1 MPPFKRNI
9 ILNINR
15 YQQSILVPVLLS
27 ASMAC
32 LMSIVCLIYLLA
44 DITETKMIY
53 NIKLTDIQIFI
64 PWIMMGISYLLL
76 FVVFWTYYISNK
88 LVGPFQRV
96 VRELD
101 EVIDGTKTTPI
112 GTRVGD
118 KMFEEL
124 LERINKIIERKK

>member
-44 DITETKMIY
+44 DITETKSIY
-53 NIKLTDIQIFI
+53 GIQMTDIQQFI
-64 PWIMMGISYLLL
+64 PWTMMGISYLLL

-88 LVGPFQRV
+88 LVGPVQRII
-96 VRELD
+96 RELD
-101 EVIDGTKTTPI
+101 EVLEGKKTTPI
-112 GTRVGD
+112 GTRAGD
-118 KMFEEL
+118 KMFEEI
-124 LERINKIIERKK
+124 LERINKIIALKK